1 LHKRLRLLL
10 PLSIGYAFFGWL
22 HATQIYI
29 GIRSEGGGLRFSYG
43 RFATS
48 EIACWLLWAVIT
60 PFIVTLSRR
69 VPLALQPRP
78 IALHAGAAIS
88 VGLLRTAGV
97 VMLGLLIRPWGPM
110 KGTLDTLY
118 IGALTSEFHFDLIIY
133 WAIVGVVHAFDS
145 RQRLRERDLHTAQ
158 VETQLAQARLANLAL
173 QLQPH
178 FLFNTLHSIASL
190 VREGEPEPAVHMIAG
205 LSDLLRYSLDNAGRH
220 LVPLSEE
227 LDVVGRYLEIQQTRF
242 SDRLAVTIDMPPDT
256 RDAAVPTL
264 LLQPLVENAVR
275 HGMSVMDGAVKLQVR
290 ARREGASL
298 LLEVLD
304 DGASLA
310 AGWQRRQGVGLSST
324 RARLHELYGAAGV
337 LEVENLHPAGV
348 AARVRIPYSQELG

>member
-1 LHKRLRLLL
+1 LHKRLRLLV
-10 PLSIGYAFFGWL
+10 PLSIGFALFGWM
-22 HATQIYI
+22 HATQVYI
-29 GIRSEGGGLRFSYG
+29 GIRSEGGAPRFSYS
-43 RFATS
+43 RFAAW
-48 EIACWLLWAVIT
+48 EISCWLLWVVLT
-60 PFIVTLSRR
+60 PFIIALSRR
-69 VPLALQPRP
+69 VPLAAQPRP
-78 IALHAGAAIS
+78 IAIHAGAA
-88 VGLLRTAGV
+88 VAAGLLRTSGV
-97 VMLGLLIRPWGPM
+97 LLMGELIRPWGPQP
-110 KGTLDTLY
+110 GTLAARYL
-118 IGALTSEFHFDLIIY
+118 GALTSEFHFDLIIY
-133 WAIVGVVHAFDS
+133 WAIVGVVHAIDS
-145 RQRLRERDLHTAQ
+145 RRRLRERELHTAQ

-190 VREGEPEPAVHMIAG
+190 VREGEPEPAVRMIAG

-227 LDVVGRYLEIQQTRF
+227 LEVVGRYLEIQQTRF

-275 HGMSVMDGAVKLQVR
+275 HGMSSMDGVVTLQVR
-290 ARREGASL
+290 ARRDGASL

-337 LEVENLHPAGV
+337 LEVEDRQPAGV